1 MTVTRPL
8 KLLIVEVPERNAY
21 EVLEFV
27 RRYDDMIEVIVR
39 RFEIPRGHEEGKRE

>member
-27 RRYDDMIEVIVR
+27 RRYDDMIEVICTAVR
-39 RFEIPRGHEEGKRE
+39 DPQRT